1 MASDDS
7 DGGICG
13 FTISIDVAGQCASV
27 PDGQL
32 LRCWAGSV
40 GTIINSAETLP
51 KTTAYVLT

>member
-1 MASDDS
+1 MMIATAVSAVHDFNLTLPVNVQVS
-7 DGGICG
+7 P
-13 FTISIDVAGQCASV
+13 T
-27 PDGQL
+27 GQL